1 MATGVTLPKKTV
13 KIENGEAVIMVN
25 DTAAI
30 CPHVTRLL
38 TPGTIAGQLTING
51 AICGSHC
58 ALFKI
63 KEQTPDA
70 LNRPFNVETCKT
82 FGAYEQYQEKPKET
96 ASIKTILNTGFRE
109 H

>member
-1 MATGVTLPKKTV
+1 MAASIRLPKKTV

-38 TPGTIAGQLTING
+38 TPGAIAGQLTING

-58 ALFKI
+58 ALFKVT
-63 KEQTPDA
+63 EQTPSA
-70 LNRPFNVETCKT
+70 AGLPFQVETCKT

-96 ASIKTILNTGFRE
+96 AIIKTILNTGFKE